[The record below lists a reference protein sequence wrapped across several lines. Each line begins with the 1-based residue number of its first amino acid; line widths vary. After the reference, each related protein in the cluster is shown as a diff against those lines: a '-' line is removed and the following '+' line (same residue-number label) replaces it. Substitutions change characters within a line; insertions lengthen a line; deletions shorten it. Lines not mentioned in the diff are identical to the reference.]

1 MFRTLHLLI
10 FLIVPLHLLY
20 PAKEDEAEFIDPHII
35 EMAPFV
41 VYGGLID
48 TIDGFTEEDYHED
61 DPVVLGFREE
71 FNNLLLGFHRKLLI
85 DEHKHMTKTV
95 QVEAAFHADLNSLG
109 QSFGAKRVD
118 RHKNVFIREKSITNR
133 LVKDPFFIIDSLI
146 VWDADR
152 LERYKDRRPDSKY
165 SKNIRYNQETE
176 KWERR
181 VTTEWDVFFT
191 RSNGGT
197 SWSRKEQGLNLDTN
211 KGFHLVEKGLSEDV
225 PPHAFEKVNLTYPIF
240 VNSFEPADVQ
250 ITRLQ
255 KSLVANLYQIYDPYS
270 WVARRSTRLR
280 VRAKYQGGFKQVV
293 KKSRLPITDRNWFDG
308 VLSHLILDIVT
319 IKHVGVQELYDYE
332 MLMKIPIRENIL
344 GVGFDLLNWN
354 PGEERSIEYDPD
366 VNNQVWVNFNN
377 ANGARWVLIDAYR
390 RYGIQV
396 LNLIRDELN
405 SLASKNQTMSGKTLV
420 KKVLSTVAG
429 TDANKYIKLA
439 EKAQKQELEK
449 FRYKLK

>member
-1 MFRTLHLLI
+1 
-10 FLIVPLHLLY
+10 
-20 PAKEDEAEFIDPHII
+20 
-35 EMAPFV
+35 MAPFV

-48 TIDGFTEEDYHED
+48 TIDGFSEEDYHED

-85 DEHKHMTKTV
+85 DEHKHMTKIV
-95 QVEAAFHADLNSLG
+95 QVEVAFHADLNSLG
-109 QSFGAKRVD
+109 QSFGVKRVD
-118 RHKNVFIREKSITNR
+118 RRKNVFIREKSITNR
-133 LVKDPFFIIDSLI
+133 LVKDPFFIIEALI

-165 SKNIRYNQETE
+165 AENIRYNKETE

-191 RSNGGT
+191 RSNGST

-240 VNSFEPADVQ
+240 VNSFEPADIQ
-250 ITRLQ
+250 IQRLQ

-270 WVARRSTRLR
+270 WVSRRSTRLR
-280 VRAKYQGGFKQVV
+280 VRGKFQGEFKQEV
-293 KKSRLPITDRNWFDG
+293 KDSRLPVTDRNWFDG

-319 IKHVGVQELYDYE
+319 IKHLGVQELYDYE

-354 PGEERSIEYDPD
+354 PGEERSIEYDPT
-366 VNNQVWVNFNN
+366 VNNKVWVNFNS

-405 SLASKNQTMSGKTLV
+405 SLASKNQKMSGKELV
-420 KKVLSTVAG
+420 KKVLSKVTG

-449 FRYKLK
+449 RRYKLK